1 MSSIFKSSIGRKLI
15 MSITGMFLVLFLLFH
30 MSMNLVAVFSAS
42 AYNAVCGF
50 LGTNWYAL
58 AGTAVLALGFFCHIV
73 YAFIL
78 TLQNRKARGNDRYAV
93 VDKPAAVEW
102 ASQNM
107 LVLGIIVALGLVLHL
122 SQFWHKMMFAE
133 LTGTEHTFLA
143 TDGGAWLKFYFGQ
156 WWVAAVYV
164 VWLVALWFHLTHGF
178 WSMFQSIGWN
188 NQIWLDRWKCVANW
202 FSTIVC
208 AGFAIVVLGYAT
220 GVAPVCDTVECATQK
235 LEMEHHHHGFMSPM
249 PGAPAC
255 GQKPECGK
263 HEGCEAQK
271 QGCDKKPCCAGD
283 STKCEKPCQGGE
295 AQN

>member
-1 MSSIFKSSIGRKLI
+1 

-78 TLQNRKARGNDRYAV
+78 TLQNRRARGNDRYAV

-107 LVLGIIVALGLVLHL
+107 LVLGIIVAMGLVLHL
-122 SQFWHKMMFAE
+122 SQFWHKMMYAE

-156 WWVAAVYV
+156 WWVSALYI

-188 NQIWLDRWKCVANW
+188 NLVWLERWKCIANW

-220 GVAPVCDTVECATQK
+220 GVAPLCDNVESATQK
-235 LEMEHHHHGFMSPM
+235 LE
-249 PGAPAC
+249 AANKAC
-255 GQKPECGK
+255 GAHAAAAPVCDKKQGCEAHKQSCESHK
-263 HEGCEAQK
+263 EGCE
-271 QGCDKKPCCAGD
+271 KKPCCAGD
-283 STKCEKPCQGGE
+283 STKCEKGAEGGQCGAE
-295 AQN
+295 K